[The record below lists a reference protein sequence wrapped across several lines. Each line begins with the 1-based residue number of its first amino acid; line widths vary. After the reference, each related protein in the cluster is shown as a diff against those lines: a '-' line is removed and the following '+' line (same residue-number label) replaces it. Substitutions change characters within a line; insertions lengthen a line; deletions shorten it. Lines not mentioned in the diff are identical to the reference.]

1 MTSSSAPPN
10 TIPWPPIILAG
21 GIAAGVALGHFY
33 PLPWPAGQAGDI
45 VQGAGFAFVA
55 LAALIYYLSIRELRR
70 HRTAINP
77 TRASSIREL
86 RRHRTAINP
95 TRASSHLVTSGPFAF
110 SRNPIYLANGVLTVG
125 LGLATGNLWLAIIAF
140 VAAYG
145 EQQLGIVREER
156 HLEARYGKAWRDY
169 AKRVRRWI

>member
-55 LAALIYYLSIRELRR
+55 LAALIYYL
-70 HRTAINP
+70 
-77 TRASSIREL
+77 SIREL

>member
-21 GIAAGVALGHFY
+21 GIAAGVALGHFH
-33 PLPWPAGQAGDI
+33 PLPWPSGQAGDI
-45 VQGAGFAFVA
+45 VQGAGFVFVA

-77 TRASSIREL
+77 TK
-86 RRHRTAINP
+86 
-95 TRASSHLVTSGPFAF
+95 ASSHLVTSGPFAF

-125 LGLATGNLWLAIIAF
+125 LGLATGNLWLVIIAF

-156 HLEARYGKAWRDY
+156 HLEARYGKAWREY

>member
-21 GIAAGVALGHFY
+21 GIAAGVALGLFY

-55 LAALIYYLSIRELRR
+55 LAALIYYL
-70 HRTAINP
+70 
-77 TRASSIREL
+77 SIREL